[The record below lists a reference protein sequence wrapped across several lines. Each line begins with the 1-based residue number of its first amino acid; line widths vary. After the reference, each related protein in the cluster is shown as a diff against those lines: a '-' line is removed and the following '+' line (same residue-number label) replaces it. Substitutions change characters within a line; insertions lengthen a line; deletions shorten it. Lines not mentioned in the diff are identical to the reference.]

1 MFTINV
7 DDINSILQD
16 YEITI
21 KCVSFSELQRY
32 HYEKDDPASKEVRLI
47 IKAELEDSHSL
58 VIRFKN
64 ESDAPIETIEA
75 QSRFAALL
83 KAHGIQTP
91 NAYASKGFYA
101 RQYQINGYEVVVTVE
116 DFVCGEIHL
125 VNAEIAEKTG
135 KLLARMHNI
144 AETEDF
150 HVQSEVLFNPL
161 KSNDLFDFEAFA
173 ANKNKLIEADEDLYC
188 KICQEHELLLQKITA
203 FEKDPSYAV
212 QGDLSD
218 CNLYM
223 TRTGEIGVFDFNR
236 CGDNN
241 LYFDAVM
248 QALFVARLMDYP
260 EIIAGNQEQ
269 MILRAFLKGYH
280 QERPFTER
288 QKEVYPYLYAIIS
301 AFWLGDM
308 KFNNDSLENAIKEDD
323 FSAIHHWMETILER
337 ARLRQLMPI

>member
-16 YEITI
+16 FGIRS

-47 IKAELEDSHSL
+47 IKAQLEDSHSL

-75 QSRFAALL
+75 QSRFADLL
-83 KAHGIQTP
+83 KVHGIQTP

-101 RQYQINGYEVVVTVE
+101 RQYQIYGYDVVVTVE

-125 VNAEIAEKTG
+125 VNVEIAEKTG

-173 ANKNKLIEADEDLYC
+173 ANKINLLKLMRIYIA
-188 KICQEHELLLQKITA
+188 KSVRNM
-203 FEKDPSYAV
+203 SY
-212 QGDLSD
+212 S
-218 CNLYM
+218 Y
-223 TRTGEIGVFDFNR
+223 
-236 CGDNN
+236 
-241 LYFDAVM
+241 
-248 QALFVARLMDYP
+248 
-260 EIIAGNQEQ
+260 
-269 MILRAFLKGYH
+269 K
-280 QERPFTER
+280 
-288 QKEVYPYLYAIIS
+288 K
-301 AFWLGDM
+301 
-308 KFNNDSLENAIKEDD
+308 
-323 FSAIHHWMETILER
+323 
-337 ARLRQLMPI
+337 

>member
-1 MFTINV
+1 MFTIRV

-16 YEITI
+16 FGIRI
-21 KCVSFSELQRY
+21 KCVSFSELRRY
-32 HYEKDDPASKEVRLI
+32 HYEKNDPASKEVRLI

-64 ESDAPIETIEA
+64 ESDAPAETIEA

-91 NAYASKGFYA
+91 NVYASNGFYA

-116 DFVCGEIHL
+116 DFVFGKIHL
-125 VNAEIAEKTG
+125 VDAEIAEKTG

-150 HVQSEVLFNPL
+150 HVQSDVLFDPL
-161 KSNDLFDFEAFA
+161 KNNDLFDFEAFA
-173 ANKNKLIEADEDLYC
+173 ANKNKLIEIDEGLYC
-188 KICQEHELLLQKITA
+188 RICQEHELLLEMITA

-212 QGDLSD
+212 QGDLSN

-223 TRTGEIGVFDFNR
+223 TQTGEIGVFDFNR
-236 CGDNN
+236 CGDNI

-248 QALFVARLMDYP
+248 ETIFVARLMDYP
-260 EIIAGNQEQ
+260 GQISGNQEQ
-269 MILRAFLKGYH
+269 MILRVFLKGYH
-280 QERPFTER
+280 KERPFTER

-301 AFWLGDM
+301 AFWLCDM
-308 KFNNDSLENAIKEDD
+308 KWNKDSLENAVKDND
-323 FSAIHHWMETILER
+323 FSAIHHWMEMIFER
-337 ARLRQLMPI
+337 ASLRQRMPI